1 MKNIKTLFPLGFKG
15 KLILM
20 VAAVTTV
27 SLIASNWFSFNL
39 AKEQV
44 EETIYREID
53 RSLSVEI
60 NEIEQDVQ
68 RTIAVVNSTAAEL
81 NAAKFEVEYQALMH
95 YSAKLGGI
103 DKMVIGFDDG
113 RSFTSRPS
121 ESFPNGIGIP
131 EKYNPTSRPWYKQAK
146 TRSGLSFSDL
156 FFTKSTQTPMV
167 GVMYSFENSV
177 LMADLRFDNLEDKL
191 GELEKIYQARGL
203 IVDDK
208 GMIIASTIESI
219 APQTMISSLPA
230 TTQIAAATRQSE
242 VFIRGNIDQ
251 KEMMLMAKVVNIGDS
266 NQWHMISVIDPKIA
280 MRTLDKVIFNAQMLI
295 VAAVICSIAV
305 MTLLLNMLYHPIIS
319 LRNIVHD
326 LSQGNGDLTQRLE
339 EKTNDDLGKIARDIN
354 IFISG
359 LQSMIT
365 EVKQKNVVLEGK
377 VDSIESCCQETNSV
391 LQVHTNETSQVVT
404 AIDSLSH
411 ASIEVERNSQSAAE
425 AAHNAATFSDE
436 TKQINVLTE
445 SYINALEEQVDTTSH
460 DIIAMANESQSI
472 QSIVTVIGGI
482 AEQTNLLALNASIEA
497 ARAGEH
503 GRGFAVVADE
513 VRALANR
520 TQESTSE
527 IEEALSNLQGQSEG
541 LVKSIELTKLNC
553 EKTRNQVVQAVEM
566 LSKLSEKMEVVSR
579 FNSDISSASAEQ
591 NAVTQSITKSVHE
604 IDQIVLELNKLSVN
618 QVNESV
624 EIKQL
629 NHSISTLMSRFKV

>member
-1 MKNIKTLFPLGFKG
+1 
-15 KLILM
+15 M
-20 VAAVTTV
+20 VTAVTTI
-27 SLIASNWFSFNL
+27 SLLASNWFSFDL
-39 AKEQV
+39 AKQQV
-44 EETIYREID
+44 EERIYEEID

-60 NEIEQDVQ
+60 NQIEQDVE
-68 RTIAVVNSTAAEL
+68 RTIAAVNATAAEMR
-81 NAAKFEVEYQALMH
+81 AANFDIPNQALMH
-95 YSAKLGGI
+95 YAAKLGGI
-103 DKMVIGFDDG
+103 DKMVVGFDDG

-121 ESFPNGIGIP
+121 ESFPNGVGIP
-131 EKYNPTSRPWYKQAK
+131 EKYNPTTRPWYKQAK
-146 TRSGLSFSDL
+146 TRSGLSLSDL

-167 GVMYSFENSV
+167 GVMYSFKDSV
-177 LMADLRFDNLEDKL
+177 LMADLRFDDLEDKL
-191 GELEKIYQARGL
+191 LELEKIYQARGL
-203 IVDDK
+203 IVDND
-208 GMIIASTIESI
+208 GMVIASTIESI
-219 APQTMISSLPA
+219 LPQSTLGSLPQS
-230 TTQIAAATRQSE
+230 TQIAVATSKPE
-242 VFIRGNIDQ
+242 EFIRGTIDQ
-251 KEMMLMAKVVNIGDS
+251 REMMLMAKVVNIGDS
-266 NQWHMISVIDPKIA
+266 TQWHMISVIDPKIA
-280 MRTLDKVIFNAQMLI
+280 MKTLDSVVFNAQLLI
-295 VAAVICSIAV
+295 VGAVLGSIVV

-354 IFISG
+354 IFITG
-359 LQSMIT
+359 LQAMIT
-365 EVKQKNVVLEGK
+365 DIKQKNVVLEGK
-377 VDSIESCCQETNSV
+377 VGSIEGCCQETNSV

-411 ASIEVERNSQSAAE
+411 ASVEVEKNSQSAAE

-445 SYINALEEQVDTTSH
+445 SYINALEEQVDSTSN

-527 IEEALSNLQGQSEG
+527 IEKALSNLQGQSEG
-541 LVKSIELTKLNC
+541 LVTSIEQTKSNC
-553 EKTRNQVVQAVEM
+553 EKTRNQVVQAVDM
-566 LSKLSEKMEVVSR
+566 LSKLSEKMEIVRR

-629 NHSISTLMSRFKV
+629 NHSVSTLMSRFKV

>member
-1 MKNIKTLFPLGFKG
+1 MKSIKTLFPLGFKG

-20 VAAVTTV
+20 VTAVTTI
-27 SLIASNWFSFNL
+27 SLLASNWFSFDL
-39 AKEQV
+39 AKQQV
-44 EETIYREID
+44 EERIYEEID

-60 NEIEQDVQ
+60 NQIEQDVE
-68 RTIAVVNSTAAEL
+68 RTIAAVNATAAEMR
-81 NAAKFEVEYQALMH
+81 AANFDIPNQALMH
-95 YSAKLGGI
+95 YAAKLGGI
-103 DKMVIGFDDG
+103 DKMVVGFDDG

-121 ESFPNGIGIP
+121 ESFPNGVGIP
-131 EKYNPTSRPWYKQAK
+131 EKYNPTTRPWYKQAK
-146 TRSGLSFSDL
+146 TRSGLSLSDL

-167 GVMYSFENSV
+167 GVMYSFKDSV
-177 LMADLRFDNLEDKL
+177 LMADLRFDDLEDKL
-191 GELEKIYQARGL
+191 LELEKIYQARGL
-203 IVDDK
+203 IVDND
-208 GMIIASTIESI
+208 GMVIASTIESI
-219 APQTMISSLPA
+219 LPQSTLGSLPQS
-230 TTQIAAATRQSE
+230 TQIAVATSKPE
-242 VFIRGNIDQ
+242 EFIRGTIDQ
-251 KEMMLMAKVVNIGDS
+251 REMMLMAKVVNIGDS
-266 NQWHMISVIDPKIA
+266 TQWHMISVIDPKIA
-280 MRTLDKVIFNAQMLI
+280 MKTLDSVVFNAQLLI
-295 VAAVICSIAV
+295 VGAVLGSIVV

-354 IFISG
+354 IFITG
-359 LQSMIT
+359 LQAMIT
-365 EVKQKNVVLEGK
+365 DIKQKNVVLEGK
-377 VDSIESCCQETNSV
+377 VGSIEGCCQETNSV

-411 ASIEVERNSQSAAE
+411 ASVEVEKNSQSAAE

-445 SYINALEEQVDTTSH
+445 SYINALEEQVDSTSN

-527 IEEALSNLQGQSEG
+527 IEKALSNLQGQSEG
-541 LVKSIELTKLNC
+541 LVTSIEQTKSNC
-553 EKTRNQVVQAVEM
+553 EKTRNQVVQAVDM
-566 LSKLSEKMEVVSR
+566 LSKLSEKMEIVRR

-629 NHSISTLMSRFKV
+629 NHSVSTLMSRFKV

>member
-1 MKNIKTLFPLGFKG
+1 MKSIKTLFPLGFKG

-20 VAAVTTV
+20 VTAVTTI
-27 SLIASNWFSFNL
+27 SLLASNWFSFDL
-39 AKEQV
+39 AKQQV
-44 EETIYREID
+44 EERIYEEID

-60 NEIEQDVQ
+60 NQIEQDVE
-68 RTIAVVNSTAAEL
+68 RTIAAVSATAAEMR
-81 NAAKFEVEYQALMH
+81 AANFDIPNQALMH
-95 YSAKLGGI
+95 YAAKLGGI
-103 DKMVIGFDDG
+103 DKMVVGFDDG

-121 ESFPNGIGIP
+121 ESFPDGVGIP
-131 EKYNPTSRPWYKQAK
+131 EKYNPTTRPWYKQAK
-146 TRSGLSFSDL
+146 TRYGLSLSDL

-167 GVMYSFENSV
+167 GVMYSFKDSV
-177 LMADLRFDNLEDKL
+177 LMADLRFDDLEDKL
-191 GELEKIYQARGL
+191 LELEKIYQARGL
-203 IVDDK
+203 IVDND
-208 GMIIASTIESI
+208 GMVIASTIESI
-219 APQTMISSLPA
+219 LPQSTLSSLPQS
-230 TTQIAAATRQSE
+230 TQIAVATSKPEQ
-242 VFIRGNIDQ
+242 FIRGTIDQ
-251 KEMMLMAKVVNIGDS
+251 REMMLMAKVVNIGDS
-266 NQWHMISVIDPKIA
+266 TQWHMISVIDPKIA
-280 MRTLDKVIFNAQMLI
+280 MKTLDSVVFNAQLLI
-295 VAAVICSIAV
+295 VGAVLGSIVV

-354 IFISG
+354 IFITG
-359 LQSMIT
+359 LQAMIT
-365 EVKQKNVVLEGK
+365 DIKQKNVVLEGK
-377 VDSIESCCQETNSV
+377 VGSIEGCCQETNSV

-411 ASIEVERNSQSAAE
+411 ASVEVEKNSQSAAE

-445 SYINALEEQVDTTSH
+445 SYINALEEQVDSTSN

-527 IEEALSNLQGQSEG
+527 IEKALSNLQGQSEG
-541 LVKSIELTKLNC
+541 LVTSIEQTKSNC
-553 EKTRNQVVQAVEM
+553 EKTRNQVVQAVDM
-566 LSKLSEKMEVVSR
+566 LSKLSEKMEIVRR

-629 NHSISTLMSRFKV
+629 NHSVSTLMSRFKV

>member
-1 MKNIKTLFPLGFKG
+1 MKSIKTLFPLGFKG

-20 VAAVTTV
+20 VTAVTTI
-27 SLIASNWFSFNL
+27 SLLASNWFSFDL
-39 AKEQV
+39 AKQQV
-44 EETIYREID
+44 EERIYEEID

-60 NEIEQDVQ
+60 NQIEQDVE
-68 RTIAVVNSTAAEL
+68 RTIAAVNATAAEMT
-81 NAAKFEVEYQALMH
+81 AANFDIPNQALMH
-95 YSAKLGGI
+95 YAAKLGGI
-103 DKMVIGFDDG
+103 DKMVVGFDDG

-121 ESFPNGIGIP
+121 ESFPNGVGIP
-131 EKYNPTSRPWYKQAK
+131 EKYNPTTRPWYKQAK
-146 TRSGLSFSDL
+146 TRSGLSLSDL

-167 GVMYSFENSV
+167 GVMYSFKDSV
-177 LMADLRFDNLEDKL
+177 LMADLRFDDLEDKL
-191 GELEKIYQARGL
+191 LELEKIYQARGL
-203 IVDDK
+203 IVDND
-208 GMIIASTIESI
+208 GMVIASTIESI
-219 APQTMISSLPA
+219 LPQSTLGSLPQS
-230 TTQIAAATRQSE
+230 TQIAVATSKPEQ
-242 VFIRGNIDQ
+242 FIRGTIDQ
-251 KEMMLMAKVVNIGDS
+251 REMMLMAKVVNIGDS
-266 NQWHMISVIDPKIA
+266 TQWHMISVIDPKIA
-280 MRTLDKVIFNAQMLI
+280 MKTLDSVVFNAQLLI
-295 VAAVICSIAV
+295 VGAVLGSIVV

-354 IFISG
+354 IFITG
-359 LQSMIT
+359 LQAMIT
-365 EVKQKNVVLEGK
+365 DIKQKNVVLEGK
-377 VDSIESCCQETNSV
+377 VGSIEGCCQETNSV

-411 ASIEVERNSQSAAE
+411 ASVEVEKNSQSAAE

-445 SYINALEEQVDTTSH
+445 SYINALEEQVDSTSN

-527 IEEALSNLQGQSEG
+527 IEKALSNLQGQSEG
-541 LVKSIELTKLNC
+541 LVTSIEQTKSNC
-553 EKTRNQVVQAVEM
+553 EKTRNQVVQAVDM
-566 LSKLSEKMEVVSR
+566 LSKLSEKMEIVRR

-629 NHSISTLMSRFKV
+629 NHSVSTLMSRFKV

>member
-1 MKNIKTLFPLGFKG
+1 
-15 KLILM
+15 M
-20 VAAVTTV
+20 VTAVTTI
-27 SLIASNWFSFNL
+27 SLLASNWFSFDL
-39 AKEQV
+39 AKQQV
-44 EETIYREID
+44 EERIYEEID

-60 NEIEQDVQ
+60 NQIEQDVE
-68 RTIAVVNSTAAEL
+68 RTIAAVNATAAEMR
-81 NAAKFEVEYQALMH
+81 AANFDIPNQALMH
-95 YSAKLGGI
+95 YAAKLGGI
-103 DKMVIGFDDG
+103 DKMVVGFDDG

-121 ESFPNGIGIP
+121 ESFPNGVGIP
-131 EKYNPTSRPWYKQAK
+131 EKYNPTTRPWYKQAK
-146 TRSGLSFSDL
+146 TRSGLSLSDL

-167 GVMYSFENSV
+167 GVMYSFKDSV
-177 LMADLRFDNLEDKL
+177 LMADLRFDDLEDKL
-191 GELEKIYQARGL
+191 LELEKIYQARGL
-203 IVDDK
+203 IVDND
-208 GMIIASTIESI
+208 GMVIASTIESI
-219 APQTMISSLPA
+219 LPQSTLGSLPQS
-230 TTQIAAATRQSE
+230 TQIAVATSKPEQ
-242 VFIRGNIDQ
+242 FIRGTIDQ
-251 KEMMLMAKVVNIGDS
+251 REMMLMAKVVNIGDS
-266 NQWHMISVIDPKIA
+266 TQWHMISVIDPKIA
-280 MRTLDKVIFNAQMLI
+280 MKTLDSVVFNAQLLI
-295 VAAVICSIAV
+295 VGAVLGSIVV

-354 IFISG
+354 IFITG
-359 LQSMIT
+359 LQAMIT
-365 EVKQKNVVLEGK
+365 DIKQKNVVLEGK
-377 VDSIESCCQETNSV
+377 VGSIEGCCQETNSV

-411 ASIEVERNSQSAAE
+411 ASVEVEKNSQSAAE

-445 SYINALEEQVDTTSH
+445 SYINALEEQVDSTSN

-527 IEEALSNLQGQSEG
+527 IEKALSNLQGQSEG
-541 LVKSIELTKLNC
+541 LVTSIEQTKSNC
-553 EKTRNQVVQAVEM
+553 EKTRNQVVQAVDM
-566 LSKLSEKMEVVSR
+566 LSKLSEKMEIVRR

-629 NHSISTLMSRFKV
+629 NHSVSTLMSRFKV

>member
-1 MKNIKTLFPLGFKG
+1 
-15 KLILM
+15 M
-20 VAAVTTV
+20 VTAVTTI
-27 SLIASNWFSFNL
+27 SLLASNWFSFDL
-39 AKEQV
+39 AKQQV
-44 EETIYREID
+44 EERIYEEID

-60 NEIEQDVQ
+60 NQIEQDVE
-68 RTIAVVNSTAAEL
+68 RTIAAVNATAAEMR
-81 NAAKFEVEYQALMH
+81 AAAFDIPNQALMH
-95 YSAKLGGI
+95 YAAKLGGI
-103 DKMVIGFDDG
+103 DKMVVGFDDG

-121 ESFPNGIGIP
+121 ESFPNGVGIP
-131 EKYNPTSRPWYKQAK
+131 EKYNPTTRPWYKQAK
-146 TRSGLSFSDL
+146 TRSGLSLSDL

-167 GVMYSFENSV
+167 GVMYSFKDSV
-177 LMADLRFDNLEDKL
+177 LMADLRFDDLEDKL
-191 GELEKIYQARGL
+191 LELEKIYQARGL
-203 IVDDK
+203 IVDND
-208 GMIIASTIESI
+208 GMVIASTIESI
-219 APQTMISSLPA
+219 LPQSTLGSLPQS
-230 TTQIAAATRQSE
+230 TQIAVATSKPEQ
-242 VFIRGNIDQ
+242 FIRGTIDQ
-251 KEMMLMAKVVNIGDS
+251 REMMLMAKVVNIGDS
-266 NQWHMISVIDPKIA
+266 TQWHMISVIDPKIA
-280 MRTLDKVIFNAQMLI
+280 MKTLDRVVFNAQLLI
-295 VAAVICSIAV
+295 VGAVLGSIVV

-354 IFISG
+354 IFITG
-359 LQSMIT
+359 LQAMIT
-365 EVKQKNVVLEGK
+365 DIKQKNVVLEGK
-377 VDSIESCCQETNSV
+377 VGSIEGCCQETNSV

-411 ASIEVERNSQSAAE
+411 ASVEVEKNSQSAAE

-445 SYINALEEQVDTTSH
+445 SYINALEKQVDSTSN

-527 IEEALSNLQGQSEG
+527 IEKALSNLQGQSEG
-541 LVKSIELTKLNC
+541 LVTSIEQTKSNC
-553 EKTRNQVVQAVEM
+553 EKTRNQVVQAVDM
-566 LSKLSEKMEVVSR
+566 LSKLSEKMEIVRR

-629 NHSISTLMSRFKV
+629 NHSVSTLMSRFKV

>member
-44 EETIYREID
+44 EETIYKEID
-53 RSLSVEI
+53 RSLAVEI

-68 RTIAVVNSTAAEL
+68 RTISVVQSTATEL
-81 NAAKFEVEYQALMH
+81 SAANFEVENQALMH
-95 YSAKLGGI
+95 YAAKLGGI

-113 RSFTSRPS
+113 RSYTSRPS

-131 EKYNPTSRPWYKQAK
+131 EKYNPTTRPWYKLAK
-146 TRSGLSFSDL
+146 TRSGLSLSDL

-167 GVMYSFENSV
+167 GVMYSFKDSV
-177 LMADLRFDNLEDKL
+177 LMADLRFDDLEDKL
-191 GELEKIYQARGL
+191 GALEEIYQARGL

-219 APQTMISSLPA
+219 APQSMLSSLPQS
-230 TTQIAAATRQSE
+230 TQIAVATNQPGS
-242 VFIRGNIDQ
+242 FIRGSIDQ
-251 KEMMLMAKVVNIGDS
+251 QEMMLMAKVVNIGDA

-280 MRTLDKVIFNAQMLI
+280 MKTLDNVVFNAQMLI
-295 VAAVICSIAV
+295 IGAVFSAIAV

-359 LQSMIT
+359 LQTMIT

-377 VDSIESCCQETNSV
+377 VSSIEGCCQETNSV
-391 LQVHTNETSQVVT
+391 LQVHTDETSQVVT

-411 ASIEVERNSQSAAE
+411 ASIDVEKNSQSAAE

-445 SYINALEEQVDTTSH
+445 SYINALEEQVDTTSN

-541 LVKSIELTKLNC
+541 LVKSIELTKSNC
-553 EKTRNQVVQAVEM
+553 EKTRNQVVRAVDM
-566 LSKLSEKMEVVSR
+566 LSKLSEKMEVVNS

-618 QVNESV
+618 QVNESA

-629 NHSISTLMSRFKV
+629 NHSINTLMSRFKV

>member
-1 MKNIKTLFPLGFKG
+1 MKSIKTLFPLGFKG

-20 VAAVTTV
+20 VTAVTTI
-27 SLIASNWFSFNL
+27 SLLASNWFSFDL
-39 AKEQV
+39 AKQQV
-44 EETIYREID
+44 EERIYEEID

-60 NEIEQDVQ
+60 NQIEQDVE
-68 RTIAVVNSTAAEL
+68 RTIAAVNATAAEMR
-81 NAAKFEVEYQALMH
+81 AANFDIPNQALMH
-95 YSAKLGGI
+95 YAAKLGGI
-103 DKMVIGFDDG
+103 DKMVVGFDDG

-121 ESFPNGIGIP
+121 ESFPNGVGIP
-131 EKYNPTSRPWYKQAK
+131 EKYNPTTRPWYKQAK
-146 TRSGLSFSDL
+146 TRSGLSLSDL

-167 GVMYSFENSV
+167 GVMYSFKDSV
-177 LMADLRFDNLEDKL
+177 LMADLRFDDLEDKL
-191 GELEKIYQARGL
+191 LELEKIYQARGL
-203 IVDDK
+203 IVDND
-208 GMIIASTIESI
+208 GMVIASTIESI
-219 APQTMISSLPA
+219 LPQSTLGSLPQS
-230 TTQIAAATRQSE
+230 TQIAVATSKPEQ
-242 VFIRGNIDQ
+242 FIRGTIDQ
-251 KEMMLMAKVVNIGDS
+251 REMMLMAKVVNIGDS
-266 NQWHMISVIDPKIA
+266 TQWHMISVIDPKIA
-280 MRTLDKVIFNAQMLI
+280 MKTLDSVVFNAQLLI
-295 VAAVICSIAV
+295 VGAVLGSIVV

-354 IFISG
+354 IFITG
-359 LQSMIT
+359 LQAMIT
-365 EVKQKNVVLEGK
+365 DIKQKNVVLEGK
-377 VDSIESCCQETNSV
+377 VGSIEGCCQETNSV

-411 ASIEVERNSQSAAE
+411 ASVEVEKNSQSAAE

-445 SYINALEEQVDTTSH
+445 SYINALEEQVDSTSN

-527 IEEALSNLQGQSEG
+527 IEKALSNLQGQSEG
-541 LVKSIELTKLNC
+541 LVTSIEQTKSNC
-553 EKTRNQVVQAVEM
+553 EKTRNQVVQAVDM
-566 LSKLSEKMEVVSR
+566 LSKLSEKMEIVRR

-629 NHSISTLMSRFKV
+629 NHSVSTLMSRFKV